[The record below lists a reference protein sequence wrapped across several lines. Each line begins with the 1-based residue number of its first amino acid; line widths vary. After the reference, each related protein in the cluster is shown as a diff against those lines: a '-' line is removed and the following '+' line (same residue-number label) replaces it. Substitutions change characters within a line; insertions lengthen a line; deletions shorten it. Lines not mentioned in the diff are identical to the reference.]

1 MFVWSFKMTRRE
13 LIILAAGIVAFVIIV
28 CMLLIPGGNKNVSAS
43 PSEGAAITF
52 AASNAEER
60 LAFLKQFGWDVKPD
74 PMQVKEFVM
83 PADFDEVFKSYNE
96 LQTAQGFDLTDYKG
110 ERVTLWT
117 YSITNYPGQETGM
130 IANMLIK
137 NGRVIGGDITSTE
150 LEGFMV
156 GFDPN
161 QNAAEQAAAQTMDDP
176 IDRSVPA
183 SIPPDSDAPPEDDE

>member
-13 LIILAAGIVAFVIIV
+13 LIILGAGILAFIVIV
-28 CMLLIPGGNKNVSAS
+28 CLLLIPGGSKKASAQ
-43 PSEGAAITF
+43 PPAGAQVTF
-52 AASNAEER
+52 AASDAGER
-60 LAFLKQFGWDVKPD
+60 EAFLNQFGWEIAPD
-74 PMQVKEFVM
+74 PVQVKEFVL
-83 PADFDEVFKSYNE
+83 PTEFDEVFKSYNE
-96 LQTAQGFDLTDYKG
+96 FQAMQGFDLTPHKG

-117 YSITNYPGQETGM
+117 YSITNYPGQEKGM

-137 NGRVIGGDITSTE
+137 DGKVVGGDITSTE

-161 QNAAEQAAAQTMDDP
+161 RQAAQQAAVQAAVNP

-183 SIPPDSDAPPEDDE
+183 SIPADSDAPPEEDQ